1 MKTKILSAVVLL
13 AGLCASGQTMN
24 VHFKNGTKVEFS
36 SDIVSYVDFTE
47 KPSEPTVTSGD
58 YVDLG
63 LSVKWATC
71 NIGATT
77 PTEYGNYYSWGETST
92 KDTYTKST
100 YAYYNTSTGTYTSIG
115 EDISR
120 TSYDAAT
127 ANLSQGWR
135 MPTKAE
141 LSELINKCTLEWVQ
155 INGINGYK
163 VTGTNGNSIF
173 LPAADY
179 YMSSY
184 TSSSGT
190 ECWYLSSTEYN
201 TGDAYIAWLRS
212 TGEKSVTCGFKY
224 CGYSIRPVYDSI
236 SADGIENITDYVKIE
251 RTGSSS
257 ATINGQGKFSVS
269 FKITNSSSEAVH
281 LSTLGGVDIS
291 HDLGGGESYSVSLQS
306 TSETLQTQKQ
316 KLVFTYNGKSYTI
329 EG

>member
-1 MKTKILSAVVLL
+1 MKTKILSAVALL
-13 AGLCASGQTMN
+13 AVLCASGQTMN

-47 KPSEPTVTSGD
+47 KAPEPTVTSGD

-71 NIGATT
+71 NLGATT
-77 PTEYGNYYSWGETST
+77 PTGYGDYYSWGETST
-92 KDTYTKST
+92 KSSYSGSN
-100 YAYYNTSTGTYTSIG
+100 YAYYNTSTATYTSIG

-127 ANLSQGWR
+127 ANLGQDWR

-141 LSELINKCTLEWVQ
+141 LSELIDKCTLEWVQ
-155 INGINGYK
+155 IDGVNGYK

-173 LPAADY
+173 LPAA
-179 YMSSY
+179 
-184 TSSSGT
+184 SGT
-190 ECWYLSSTEYN
+190 DCMYLSSTEYN
-201 TGDAYIAWLRS
+201 NSHAWYAWLRS
-212 TGEKSVTCGFKY
+212 MGWKSVTAYDKEH
-224 CGYSIRPVYDSI
+224 GYSIRPVYDPI
-236 SADGIENITDYVKIE
+236 SADGIENIIEYVKIE

-269 FKITNSSSEAVH
+269 FKITNSSSETVH

-306 TSETLQTQKQ
+306 SSQTLQTQKQ